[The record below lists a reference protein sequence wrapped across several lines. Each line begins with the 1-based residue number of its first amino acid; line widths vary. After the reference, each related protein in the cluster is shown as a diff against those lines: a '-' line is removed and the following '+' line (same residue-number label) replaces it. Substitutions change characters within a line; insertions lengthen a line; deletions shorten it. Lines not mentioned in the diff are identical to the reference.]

1 MSKMSYPNW
10 MSLAFMKS
18 HSMAIL
24 CRLFQIAFVLG
35 RHGIAHCID
44 TLARRIPRLNKF
56 IPSSNL
62 TSPERLKIVFE
73 SLGGS
78 FVKLGQ
84 MLALQPDILPFE
96 YCHALYSLLDRV
108 KPVPADE
115 IEAVFIQ
122 EIGKT
127 PSEVFDRFDRR
138 PIASGSIGQVHVA
151 TMAGRKIAVKIQRP
165 DTQAGF
171 ERDIKLMRAA
181 AWVIVNFRITLL
193 SWMVDPLT
201 EFAGWTVEELD
212 FCREARYMIQLGKN
226 AADNK
231 RERVPSLVKEYI
243 RKRVLLIE
251 FLDGVTLLDH
261 IRLLERQ
268 DANHLSQLKASGF
281 DPDEFARGI
290 IDNFLGDAFRHGMFH
305 ADLHPANL
313 MILPNNVVG
322 YIDFGITGVI
332 SQFSRQNLVAMT
344 LAYARRDIEALCD
357 RFFDLSSMD
366 ERSDPDGF
374 RAGTKR
380 LSDKWYKGDED
391 NPTLK
396 TSTTMVMLDMLKL
409 SRATRIWPQ
418 RDVIKYIRSAIAID
432 GLIRQFAPHFD
443 VGTHLAIA
451 CRRYLSWHARKALF
465 SQDAIVNWSNATAQL
480 MQSGAF
486 RFSTFLERI
495 GTDRESQPSVK
506 NDKKREMYLKAMRL
520 VFVAIGA
527 GLLAITTND
536 PLHLGLN
543 LFSAQVFV
551 AGISLFGVWQVVS
564 QGSTF
569 PS

>member
-1 MSKMSYPNW
+1 
-10 MSLAFMKS
+10 
-18 HSMAIL
+18 MAIL
-24 CRLFQIAFVLG
+24 WRLLHIVAVLVSHG
-35 RHGIAHCID
+35 SRHGIDILVEAVPCIG
-44 TLARRIPRLNKF
+44 RLIVRSK
-56 IPSSNL
+56 L
-62 TSPERLKIVFE
+62 TKPERLKLVFE

-108 KPVPADE
+108 KPIPSDE
-115 IEAVFIQ
+115 IEAVFVQ

-127 PSEVFDRFDRR
+127 PLEIFDRFDRI

-165 DTQAGF
+165 DTLEGF
-171 ERDIKLMRAA
+171 ERDIQLMKAA
-181 AWVIVNFRITLL
+181 VWIILKFRLSVL

-201 EFAGWTVEELD
+201 EFVAWTVEELD
-212 FCREARYMIQLGKN
+212 FRNEARYMIQLRRN
-226 AADNK
+226 ADENM
-231 RERVPSLVKEYI
+231 RERVPYVEPMYI

-251 FLDGVTLLDH
+251 FFEGVTLLDH
-261 IRLLERQ
+261 IRMLEKK
-268 DANHLSQLKASGF
+268 DAGHTIFLNSLGF
-281 DPDEFARGI
+281 DPDEFARAI

-313 MILPNNVVG
+313 MILPKNVVG

-344 LAYARRDIEALCD
+344 LAYARRDIESLCD

-366 ERSDPDGF
+366 ERSKPERF
-374 RAGTKR
+374 REGAKR
-380 LSDKWYKGDED
+380 LSEKWYKGDEN

-409 SRATRIWPQ
+409 SRETHIWPQ

-443 VGTHLAIA
+443 VGSHLAVA

-465 SQDAIVNWSNATAQL
+465 SQDAVVNWSQATTQL
-480 MQSGAF
+480 IQNGAF
-486 RFSTFLERI
+486 RFSTLLERV
-495 GTDRESQPSVK
+495 GSDRGSRTS
-506 NDKKREMYLKAMRL
+506 DSGDSRRKKQSARHLL
-520 VFVAIGA
+520 FVACGA
-527 GLLAITTND
+527 GMLAFTSHD
-536 PLHLGLN
+536 KSQFGLN
-543 LFSAQVFV
+543 LFSAQVLVSGIALV
-551 AGISLFGVWQVVS
+551 AFWKTLATSNSRVANA
-564 QGSTF
+564 
-569 PS
+569 